1 MQFQDGKMTAIHA
14 MFMELRLVS
23 DRAVGTKRH
32 RARERERETDIQV
45 CHIDRLRDGYLFD

>member
-14 MFMELRLVS
+14 MFMELGLVS

-32 RARERERETDIQV
+32 RARERETHTQIFK
-45 CHIDRLRDGYLFD
+45 CATLTG